1 MIYDQSLDITE
12 TTNLLKSFSFGS
24 KKNKESTDQSFISI
38 SEQKLQ
44 RVLRLLLTQIN
55 TIQQVLD
62 ELQPKHTHTHTLLK
76 PNHEM
81 IYKNDDEISGV
92 VPSEK
97 K

>member
-1 MIYDQSLDITE
+1 MIMIYDQSLDITE

-62 ELQPKHTHTHTLLK
+62 ELQPKHTHTHTHCWNLIMK
-76 PNHEM
+76 WFTKMTMRFQE
-81 IYKNDDEISGV
+81 
-92 VPSEK
+92 
-97 K
+97 